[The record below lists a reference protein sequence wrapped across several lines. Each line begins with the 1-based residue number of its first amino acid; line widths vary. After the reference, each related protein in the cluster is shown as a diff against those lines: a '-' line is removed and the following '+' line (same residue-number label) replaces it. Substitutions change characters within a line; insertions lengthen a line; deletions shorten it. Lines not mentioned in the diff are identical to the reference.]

1 MSIYHINWCRIFS
14 ITLSTEFNWDARK
27 KGSLQ
32 VPMPMRE
39 SNVHH
44 WTLVFQWSFHQ
55 VTGAAKGKQ
64 PWFFLQE
71 SKPRVSNITW
81 KSPKIT
87 VSDLDRLSLVVYPSY
102 LPWTF
107 HCILGNKSNL
117 CPSTPNMGLLFFQKS
132 VATTSGFLSINHC
145 KSQGARWY
153 LAEEPPVINSWGN
166 SPFPLWM
173 VTMAKKHQ
181 HQTPLKT
188 HRVPFFSTRKK
199 HLFRKNPAPASAS
212 SPWRWFD
219 DLTHVGIFGDKSSF
233 GSLKISTNCP
243 SHNPVK
249 DSSRMILPWKPL
261 HPGKL
266 TWNLKMNP

>member
-14 ITLSTEFNWDARK
+14 INTLSTEFNWDARK

-44 WTLVFQWSFHQ
+44 LTLVFQWSFHQ
-55 VTGAAKGKQ
+55 VSGSAKGKQ

-117 CPSTPNMGLLFFQKS
+117 CPSTPNMGLLFFSEICCYDVWVFVHKPLQVPRCSLISCWGATCHQFMRELTFSPLDGDNGQK
-132 VATTSGFLSINHC
+132 
-145 KSQGARWY
+145 
-153 LAEEPPVINSWGN
+153 
-166 SPFPLWM
+166 
-173 VTMAKKHQ
+173 
-181 HQTPLKT
+181 TPAPNAL
-188 HRVPFFSTRKK
+188 
-199 HLFRKNPAPASAS
+199 KNPPGSIFQHEKKTSFSEKSGTCISIFTLALI
-212 SPWRWFD
+212 WWFD
-219 DLTHVGIFGDKSSF
+219 PCGNIRWQVIF
-233 GSLKISTNCP
+233 
-243 SHNPVK
+243 
-249 DSSRMILPWKPL
+249 W
-261 HPGKL
+261 
-266 TWNLKMNP
+266 